1 MYEFIQYDVF
11 AGNLDI
17 IYCSYY
23 FAGCN
28 VTVSVGLV
36 YCSWDDLADSS
47 RREKG
52 VEIAL

>member
-28 VTVSVGLV
+28 VTVSVGLGS
-36 YCSWDDLADSS
+36 YTAA
-47 RREKG
+47 G
-52 VEIAL
+52 MT